1 MEIFEIAI
9 LGAGASGLFSAGLL
23 GKTKKII
30 IDAGLKPGRKL
41 LASGGG
47 LCNFSNKNMGAEYY
61 FSQNPHFI
69 KSALAG
75 FSTQEFLDILEKNNI
90 AYEKNF

>member
-1 MEIFEIAI
+1 MKIYEIAI

-23 GKTKKII
+23 GMQEKII
-30 IDAGLKPGRKL
+30 IEAGLKPGRKL

-75 FSTQEFLDILEKNNI
+75 FKPADFLDILDKFHKMQNNL
-90 AYEKNF
+90 